1 MTTLV
6 RTLPAV
12 VALVAAAVLTPVQ
25 AAPGAGHGNG
35 LSGHGG
41 GGHQGGGYGGHRGG
55 YYIGGHYGG
64 GHYIGG
70 HYHGGYGRGGY
81 WGRRGY
87 WGPGPFW
94 GGLGLGLGVGTV
106 VYSSGYYGY
115 RDSYDLPYYGAV
127 APEVVVVP
135 AAEGRVFRSGQPVPQ
150 AAARAPD
157 PIFYPNNGQSAALIE
172 NDRRECNRW
181 ATTQANAMAEASI
194 FQRAT
199 YACMEGRGYTVR

>member
-6 RTLPAV
+6 RLLPAA
-12 VALVAAAVLTPVQ
+12 VAFVAAILLTPAIE

-35 LSGHGG
+35 FSGH
-41 GGHQGGGYGGHRGG
+41 HGGGYGGHGGYSGYNGHGGYRGYRGG
-55 YYIGGHYGG
+55 YY
-64 GHYIGG
+64 
-70 HYHGGYGRGGY
+70 RDGY
-81 WGRRGY
+81 WGPRGY

-94 GGLGLGLGVGTV
+94 GGFGLGAV

-115 RDSYDLPYYGAV
+115 RDGYDLPYYGAV

-135 AAEGRVFRSGQPVPQ
+135 EPEGRVIRSGQPVPQ
-150 AAARAPD
+150 AMSRAPE
-157 PIFYPNNGQSAALIE
+157 PIFYPKNGQTAAVLE

-181 ATTQANAMAEASI
+181 ATTQPDAMADTSI

-199 YACMEGRGYTVR
+199 YACMEGRGYSVR